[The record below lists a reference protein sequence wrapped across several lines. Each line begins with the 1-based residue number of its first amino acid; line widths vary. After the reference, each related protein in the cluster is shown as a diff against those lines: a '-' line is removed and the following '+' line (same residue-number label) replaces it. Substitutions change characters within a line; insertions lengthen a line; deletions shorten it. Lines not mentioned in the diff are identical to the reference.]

1 MKLKDYR
8 LSKGYTQ
15 KDMAKLLGISQ
26 QSYSNKELGKREFNI
41 KELIAIEKII
51 GIGIADIYVNL
62 NKEIENK
69 LNNN

>member
-1 MKLKDYR
+1 VKLKDYR

-62 NKEIENK
+62 NKEIESK

>member
-1 MKLKDYR
+1 MRLKDYR
-8 LSKGYTQ
+8 VSKGYTQ
-15 KDMAKLLGISQ
+15 KDMAKFLGISQ
-26 QSYSNKELGKREFNI
+26 QSYSNKELGKRDFTI

-51 GIGIADIYVNL
+51 GIGIADIYIEL